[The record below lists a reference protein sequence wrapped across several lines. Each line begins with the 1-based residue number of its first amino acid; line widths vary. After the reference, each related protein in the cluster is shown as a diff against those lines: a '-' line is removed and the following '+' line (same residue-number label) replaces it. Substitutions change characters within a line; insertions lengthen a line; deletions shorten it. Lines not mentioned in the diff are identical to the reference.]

1 MHLVYILIWF
11 ACSSEASILPRCA
24 RGPNHYATEVAF
36 LQGCY
41 SLYRR
46 LDVFHLERRSHGSR
60 RHCSYWWLL
69 SASFHDW
76 FELLETKYVAT
87 KTIQYRHDI
96 CSLQLGERAYIT
108 TGCGKKRKN
117 MFRKFPKNHILKFV
131 VMQCAAGGTIENFWY
146 RCTTALPSSV

>member
-108 TGCGKKRKN
+108 TGWQNAQKYVSKISEKSHFEIRRYAMCCGGHNRKLL
-117 MFRKFPKNHILKFV
+117 I
-131 VMQCAAGGTIENFWY
+131 
-146 RCTTALPSSV
+146 